1 MNVCT
6 FYGRISSDIEVRHTQ
21 GEKPMAVANFS
32 LAVNRRGKERESDFF
47 RFTAFGKTAEVIE
60 KYFKKGSRISINSH
74 AQMNNYTD
82 KDGNKRSSLTFIV
95 DAIDFVDT
103 KAESQQN
110 ASQAGSEQPVPK
122 EPTDDF
128 VNIPDSIEDLP
139 FS

>member
-1 MNVCT
+1 
-6 FYGRISSDIEVRHTQ
+6 
-21 GEKPMAVANFS
+21 MAVANFS
-32 LAVNRRGKERESDFF
+32 VAVNRRGKNSESDFF

-110 ASQAGSEQPVPK
+110 APQASQPQPK

>member
-1 MNVCT
+1 
-6 FYGRISSDIEVRHTQ
+6 
-21 GEKPMAVANFS
+21 MAVANFS
-32 LAVNRRGKERESDFF
+32 LAVNRRSKERESDFF

-60 KYFKKGSRISINSH
+60 KYFKKGSRICINSH

-110 ASQAGSEQPVPK
+110 APQAGSQPEPK
-122 EPTDDF
+122 VPTDDF
-128 VNIPDSIEDLP
+128 VNIPDNIEDLP

>member
-6 FYGRISSDIEVRHTQ
+6 FYGRISSDIEVRRTQ

-60 KYFKKGSRISINSH
+60 KYFKRGSRISINSH

-110 ASQAGSEQPVPK
+110 APQAGSQPEPK
-122 EPTDDF
+122 VPTDDF
-128 VNIPDSIEDLP
+128 VNIPDNIEDLP